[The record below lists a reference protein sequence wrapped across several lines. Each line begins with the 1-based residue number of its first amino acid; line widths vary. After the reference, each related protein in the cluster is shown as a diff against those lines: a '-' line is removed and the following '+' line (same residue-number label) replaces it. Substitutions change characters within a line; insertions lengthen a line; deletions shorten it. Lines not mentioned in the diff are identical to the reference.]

1 MSRKEFVWK
10 TGLVIVLPGLLTYG
24 CLREQN
30 DLMRVEVAQRACLK
44 ALYSPTMRAL
54 IIVGQVPDGHLVHKR
69 ITDTA
74 ALRQVRSRAQ
84 YLRPVR
90 VTAGGYRSSIR
101 RYELALVSGPDTCEL
116 VVNKMPPGRADLLR
130 GLGDSA
136 YEAPRFIPFLDSLF
150 SSGTTV
156 Q

>member
-1 MSRKEFVWK
+1 MSLKEFGWK
-10 TGLVIVLPGLLTYG
+10 TGLFLLLPGLLTYS
-24 CLREQN
+24 CLREQE
-30 DLMRVEVAQRACLK
+30 DLVRIEAAQRACLK
-44 ALYSPTMRAL
+44 ALYSPTVTTL
-54 IIVGQVPDGHLVHKR
+54 LLVGQVPDGHLVHKR

-74 ALRQVRSRAQ
+74 ALRQVRSLAQ

-101 RYELALVSGPDTCEL
+101 RYELGLVSGPDTCKL

-150 SSGTTV
+150 RSGTVV

>member
-1 MSRKEFVWK
+1 MGHKEFVWK
-10 TGLVIVLPGLLTYG
+10 TGLFIVLPGLLTYG

-30 DLMRVEVAQRACLK
+30 DSMRVAAAQRACLK
-44 ALYSPTMRAL
+44 ALYSPTMTAL

-74 ALRQVRSRAQ
+74 ALQQLRSLAQ
-84 YLRPVR
+84 YLRPMR
-90 VTAGGYRSSIR
+90 IAAGGYRSSIR
-101 RYELALVSGPDTCEL
+101 RYELELVSGPDTCTL

-130 GLGDSA
+130 GIGDSA

-150 SSGTTV
+150 SAGTAV

>member
-1 MSRKEFVWK
+1 
-10 TGLVIVLPGLLTYG
+10 
-24 CLREQN
+24 
-30 DLMRVEVAQRACLK
+30 MRVEVAQRACLK
-44 ALYSPTMRAL
+44 ALYSPTITAL

-74 ALRQVRSRAQ
+74 ALRQMRSLAQ

-90 VTAGGYRSSIR
+90 VAAGGYRSSIR
-101 RYELALVSGPDTCEL
+101 RYELELISGLDTCEL

-130 GLGDSA
+130 GIGDSA
-136 YEAPRFIPFLDSLF
+136 YEAPRFIPLLDSLF
-150 SSGTTV
+150 SSGTAV